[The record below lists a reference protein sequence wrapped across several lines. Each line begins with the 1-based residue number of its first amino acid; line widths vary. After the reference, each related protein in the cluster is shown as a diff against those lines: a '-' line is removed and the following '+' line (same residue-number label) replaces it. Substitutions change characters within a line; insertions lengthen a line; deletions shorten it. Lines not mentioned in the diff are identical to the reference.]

1 MISSPTQP
9 GVGEGPVPFGISTD
23 RLPRHVAVIMDGN
36 GRWASERGLP
46 RHAGH
51 RAGVQSVR
59 STVERCV
66 QLGIPY
72 LTLFAFSSENWKRPR
87 QEVSF
92 LMELF
97 ITALRQEVKKLLKNG
112 VRLRVIGDLAA
123 FPIKLREHIHEAE
136 RITQENLKLQL
147 LVAANYGGRWDLTQA
162 ARRLSAEVVKGRL
175 TPEQIDENTL
185 SRFLAFAGIPDP
197 DLYIRTGGE
206 QRLSNFLLWQA
217 AYAELYFTK
226 VLWPD
231 FDTSAFDR
239 SLMEFAQRERR
250 FGQVLSS
257 KNPSVQD

>member
-1 MISSPTQP
+1 
-9 GVGEGPVPFGISTD
+9 
-23 RLPRHVAVIMDGN
+23 MDGN

-97 ITALRQEVKKLLKNG
+97 ITALRQEVKRLLKNG
-112 VRLRVIGDLAA
+112 VRLRVIGDLSA
-123 FPIKLREHIHEAE
+123 FPIKLREHIREAE
-136 RITQENLKLQL
+136 YLTQENSRLQL

-162 ARRLSAEVVKGRL
+162 VRRLSAEVVGGRL
-175 TPEQIDENTL
+175 TLEQIDENTL
-185 SRFLAFAGIPDP
+185 SMFLAFEGIPDP

-231 FDTSAFDR
+231 FNTSAFDQ
-239 SLMEFAQRERR
+239 SLMEFARRERR
-250 FGQVLSS
+250 FGQVLSPKS
-257 KNPSVQD
+257 PSVQD